1 MRGCESEWAAAA
13 VAAHDVLAAM
23 HRVEPS
29 SAAACLL
36 RHLPRPASP
45 TPCTQPTCQPSSGAP
60 DTAAMAGVWRPISP
74 SAPSSLA
81 RLQKELLRSSRPAA
95 STFSSAGSLR
105 LSGGEAAEQAVNVEH
120 VHMLHNCDVAGH
132 HFPAQG
138 AGACMAVG
146 MEAGR

>member
-1 MRGCESEWAAAA
+1 MSGQQQRWQLMTCWVQCTKLNRA
-13 VAAHDVLAAM
+13 VPLHACCAT
-23 HRVEPS
+23 
-29 SAAACLL
+29 ACLL

-105 LSGGEAAEQAVNVEH
+105 LS
-120 VHMLHNCDVAGH
+120 
-132 HFPAQG
+132 
-138 AGACMAVG
+138 
-146 MEAGR
+146 